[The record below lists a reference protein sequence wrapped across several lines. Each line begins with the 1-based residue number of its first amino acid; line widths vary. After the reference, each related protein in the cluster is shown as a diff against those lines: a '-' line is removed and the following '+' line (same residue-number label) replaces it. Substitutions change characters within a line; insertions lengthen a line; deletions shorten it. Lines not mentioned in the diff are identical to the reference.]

1 MKSAG
6 SRRVAITGAGVVS
19 PLGCELETFWRRI
32 AAGESA
38 VAPIARFDATGF
50 PTSIA
55 AEVPGAL
62 VGAEVVPTHGG
73 ETVPADRITGFA
85 LHAAREAMRCAALDD
100 GDGGRRRWGVTVAA
114 GLGFYEHE
122 EVFAACAAAA
132 RADGGGIDEAA
143 FLRVAARSL
152 LPRAGARRSPGNLAA
167 ALARRFSL
175 GGPILAVDTACAAG
189 AQALGDAARWIRR
202 GTVDVVLAGAAD
214 SQIYPLGL
222 ASFCLLRALS
232 RRNDEPARASRPFD
246 ATRDG
251 FVLGEGAGMLVLEEW
266 EHARA
271 RGAPILAEI
280 VGFGSAC
287 DAYRATDPHPEG
299 TGARLAMRR
308 ALADAG
314 VEPGQVG
321 YINAHGTSTP
331 ANDRIESRAIGDVFA
346 GGPPPVSSTKSMI
359 GHLTEAAGAVEAI
372 VTALVLRHGF
382 LPPTINHLH
391 PDPECAL
398 DVVPGRGRWADP
410 AFALSNSFGF
420 GGQCASLLLARAP
433 A

>member
-1 MKSAG
+1 VRS
-6 SRRVAITGAGVVS
+6 SRRRVAVTGAGVVS

-55 AEVPGAL
+55 AEVPDGL
-62 VGAEVVPTHGG
+62 VSAEVVTTPGG
-73 ETVPADRITGFA
+73 EAVTADRITRFA
-85 LHAAREAMRCAALDD
+85 LHAAREAMRRAGLDE
-100 GDGGRRRWGVTVAA
+100 GDSGKRRWGVAVAA

-132 RADGGGIDEAA
+132 RADGGGIDEAE
-143 FLRVAARSL
+143 FLRVVARFL
-152 LPRAGARRSPGNLAA
+152 RPRAGARRSPGNLAA

-202 GTVDVVLAGAAD
+202 GTVEVVLAGAAD

-251 FVLGEGAGMLVLEEW
+251 FVLGEGAGMIVLEEW
-266 EHARA
+266 DHARE

-314 VEPGQVG
+314 VEPSQVG

-331 ANDRIESRAIGDVFA
+331 ANDRIESRAIVDVFA
-346 GGPPPVSSTKSMI
+346 ACGPPPVSSTKSMI

-382 LPPTINHLH
+382 LPPTINHVH

-398 DVVPGRGRWADP
+398 DVVPGRGRCANP

-420 GGQCASLLLARAP
+420 GGQCASLLLARVP